1 MNDARDYLVWLGETE
16 FAGGSYNG
24 PALME
29 TLRSLPLEEALS
41 TDTYEGYSAWGV
53 ALHVIYLKYAVGKE
67 LGANM
72 PEYNYEENGWPAL
85 PENPDKAAWDKL
97 LADLEAIHNA
107 GMAAFKSAPIEK
119 LEEPMPGW
127 KTSKGNAFAWVVSH
141 DTNHNTQIR
150 NMGLPSL
157 KQK

>member
-16 FAGGSYNG
+16 FSGGSFNG

-53 ALHVIYLKYAVGKE
+53 TLHTIYFKYLIGKE
-67 LGANM
+67 LGAKM
-72 PEYNYEENGWPAL
+72 PSYDYEDKGWPAM
-85 PENPDKAAWDKL
+85 PENPDQAAWDTL
-97 LADLEAIHNA
+97 LDDLEAFHNA
-107 GMAAFKSAPIEK
+107 AMSAFKEASLEK